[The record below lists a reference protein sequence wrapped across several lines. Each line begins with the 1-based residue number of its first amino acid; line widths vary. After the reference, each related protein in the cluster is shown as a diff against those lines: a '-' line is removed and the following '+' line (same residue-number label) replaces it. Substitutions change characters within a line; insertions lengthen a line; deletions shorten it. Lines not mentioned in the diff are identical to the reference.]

1 MTQDIGPVLNST
13 DKKIPYI
20 VKEVMMYGK
29 ETYIL
34 ICLVYASWITLLY
47 SYTIAIVGSD
57 NQWHDIH
64 YFSPQNECFGR
75 LRFFSEPYKMF

>member
-34 ICLVYASWITLLY
+34 ICLVYAS
-47 SYTIAIVGSD
+47 
-57 NQWHDIH
+57 
-64 YFSPQNECFGR
+64 
-75 LRFFSEPYKMF
+75 